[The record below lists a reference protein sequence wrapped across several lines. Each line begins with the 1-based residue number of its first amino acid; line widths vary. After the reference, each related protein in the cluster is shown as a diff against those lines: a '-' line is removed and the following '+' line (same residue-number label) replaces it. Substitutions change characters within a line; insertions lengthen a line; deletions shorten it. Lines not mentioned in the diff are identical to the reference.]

1 MNLINRTLFTIP
13 ILVFLISLF
22 GFLLYRK
29 FTERIQASDNP
40 VIGTLTFK
48 TRTIQRKYDN
58 EVVWESITTKTE
70 IRNKDTIRTENLA
83 DAVLTL
89 EDGTKIQIGEN
100 SMILVDFSDNNW
112 NLNFAYGTV
121 AANRSGENDSVLSI
135 QSGDSKIVMGS
146 GGVTLDKAGEN
157 LNVKLDSGQAKLTNG
172 GNEQDIEKDQIANLS
187 SDGINVND
195 SAFFLVSPADKS
207 IKLTNGTNERISFSW
222 RKENPQIK
230 DLVKLEVA
238 SDIGFKRILNS
249 QNLKSLSTSL
259 TLNPG
264 SYYWRLSYLDSKGK
278 NQYTGKSRFTIEKKE
293 NLRLF
298 TPQEGQVFS
307 STSDS
312 NSIPIGFSWSKI
324 KLVSSYKIQI
334 AKDQNFSN
342 ILKEKET
349 FNNSISFTDLALG
362 NYFVRIIGKAS
373 IEGIDQLVSNVN
385 SFSIT
390 NRTELVKP
398 TIYEP
403 KNGKSISKL
412 SIPDSGL
419 FFSWKDLNDYKEY
432 NILLSNNVSFSNP
445 IFNKKV
451 SGNFV
456 KVQEDLNPGKYF
468 WKLIGTSQSGNQKE
482 SDVFEFQITNGVNL
496 VLLKP
501 NNGSK
506 VELDDKDKVT
516 LNWKPFANVGET
528 FLEISNNKNMSDLII
543 NEKVSGTSFDYLTKS
558 SGLYFWRLVWKLGNE
573 RTESEIFNFNASKA
587 IPIANLI
594 NPSKNQTINMTTKD
608 SLDFSWARVN
618 EADLY
623 QLVVTDVSGLKE
635 KNIIDV
641 KLKDTKYILTDLTKL
656 NQGKFRWEVKVLV
669 KNLDGSYSI
678 SNSNKADFFI
688 KLDSGTIT
696 KILTSEKVYV
706 E

>member
-312 NSIPIGFSWSKI
+312 NSIPI
-324 KLVSSYKIQI
+324 
-334 AKDQNFSN
+334 
-342 ILKEKET
+342 
-349 FNNSISFTDLALG
+349 
-362 NYFVRIIGKAS
+362 
-373 IEGIDQLVSNVN
+373 
-385 SFSIT
+385 
-390 NRTELVKP
+390 
-398 TIYEP
+398 
-403 KNGKSISKL
+403 
-412 SIPDSGL
+412 
-419 FFSWKDLNDYKEY
+419 
-432 NILLSNNVSFSNP
+432 
-445 IFNKKV
+445 
-451 SGNFV
+451 
-456 KVQEDLNPGKYF
+456 
-468 WKLIGTSQSGNQKE
+468 
-482 SDVFEFQITNGVNL
+482 
-496 VLLKP
+496 
-501 NNGSK
+501 
-506 VELDDKDKVT
+506 
-516 LNWKPFANVGET
+516 
-528 FLEISNNKNMSDLII
+528 
-543 NEKVSGTSFDYLTKS
+543 
-558 SGLYFWRLVWKLGNE
+558 
-573 RTESEIFNFNASKA
+573 
-587 IPIANLI
+587 
-594 NPSKNQTINMTTKD
+594 
-608 SLDFSWARVN
+608 
-618 EADLY
+618 
-623 QLVVTDVSGLKE
+623 
-635 KNIIDV
+635 
-641 KLKDTKYILTDLTKL
+641 
-656 NQGKFRWEVKVLV
+656 
-669 KNLDGSYSI
+669 
-678 SNSNKADFFI
+678 
-688 KLDSGTIT
+688 
-696 KILTSEKVYV
+696 
-706 E
+706 